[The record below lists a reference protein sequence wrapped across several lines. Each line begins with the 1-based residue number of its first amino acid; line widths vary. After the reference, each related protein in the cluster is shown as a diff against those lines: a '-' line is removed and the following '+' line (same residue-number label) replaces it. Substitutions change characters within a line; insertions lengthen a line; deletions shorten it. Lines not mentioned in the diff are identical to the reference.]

1 MSARGLTLGRW
12 ALLALLAAAAS
23 SCGWHSARLK
33 PADAHSVGVEIFG
46 IDVLKDRVPLRDIEP
61 EIHAAM
67 SRAVSDLVDL
77 PLVQSDRADVVVRG
91 RVLQYRRRGGIRS
104 SENELLETGVRV
116 QLEAVLVDR
125 RTETE
130 LAKATSALWSGHVVG
145 GPDEE
150 RKARERT
157 LASLCD
163 RLVLELFGAA
173 CYEPR
178 PPASGASGA
187 AGGTADGATTGD
199 AVGSALPST
208 EVR

>member
-1 MSARGLTLGRW
+1 MGAPFPSSPRRAPL
-12 ALLALLAAAAS
+12 ALLALLALLVGAAS
-23 SCGWHSARLK
+23 GCGWHTARLQ
-33 PADAHSVGVEIFG
+33 PGNARSVGVEIFG

-61 EIHAAM
+61 EVHAAL
-67 SRAVSDLVDL
+67 SRSVSDLVGL

-130 LAKATSALWSGHVVG
+130 LAKSTTALWSGHVVG
-145 GPDEE
+145 GPEEE
-150 RKARERT
+150 RKARERA
-157 LASLCD
+157 LESLCD
-163 RLVLELFGAA
+163 RIVLELFGEA

-178 PPASGASGA
+178 RPESQPAGAEASGS
-187 AGGTADGATTGD
+187 
-199 AVGSALPST
+199 VPPT

>member
-1 MSARGLTLGRW
+1 MTARALMLGRFT
-12 ALLALLAAAAS
+12 LLALLAACIA
-23 SCGWHSARLK
+23 SCGWHTARLK

-61 EIHAAM
+61 EVHAAL

-91 RVLQYRRRGGIRS
+91 RVLQYRRRGGIRN

-150 RKARERT
+150 RKARERA
-157 LASLCD
+157 LESLCD
-163 RLVLELFGAA
+163 RLVLELFGTA

-178 PPASGASGA
+178 LPASAPADAA
-187 AGGTADGATTGD
+187 AGAGESLS
-199 AVGSALPST
+199 VPPT